1 MGALALPLSLLVAA
15 ELARQALGPD
25 ALLIIDNVV
34 RHEAP
39 PPRAAPPVVRELLAR
54 PLEIGRAHV

>member
-1 MGALALPLSLLVAA
+1 MGALALLVAA

-25 ALLIIDNVV
+25 ALLIIDNIV

-39 PPRAAPPVVRELLAR
+39 PPRAAASSS
-54 PLEIGRAHV
+54 I